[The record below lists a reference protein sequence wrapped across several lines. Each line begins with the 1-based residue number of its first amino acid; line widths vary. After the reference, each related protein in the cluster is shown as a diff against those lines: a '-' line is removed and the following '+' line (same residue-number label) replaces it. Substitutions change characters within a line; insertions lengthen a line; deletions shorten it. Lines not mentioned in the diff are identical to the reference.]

1 MKRNTQRGKE
11 EDTEK
16 IRGGGEGEKET
27 ERERERE
34 RDKLREEMSENLQ
47 LALFGFWI

>member
-16 IRGGGEGEKET
+16 IRGGGGEGEKET
-27 ERERERE
+27 ETEIN
-34 RDKLREEMSENLQ
+34 SEKK
-47 LALFGFWI
+47 

>member
-16 IRGGGEGEKET
+16 IRGGGGGEKEK

-34 RDKLREEMSENLQ
+34 INSEKK
-47 LALFGFWI
+47 

>member
-16 IRGGGEGEKET
+16 IRGGGGGEKET

-34 RDKLREEMSENLQ
+34 INSEKK
-47 LALFGFWI
+47 

>member
-16 IRGGGEGEKET
+16 IRGGGGEGERQRET
-27 ERERERE
+27 ETEIN
-34 RDKLREEMSENLQ
+34 SEKK
-47 LALFGFWI
+47 

>member
-16 IRGGGEGEKET
+16 IRGGGGGEKET
-27 ERERERE
+27 QRERERE
-34 RDKLREEMSENLQ
+34 INSEKK
-47 LALFGFWI
+47 

>member
-11 EDTEK
+11 EDMEK
-16 IRGGGEGEKET
+16 IRGGGGGEKEK

-34 RDKLREEMSENLQ
+34 INSEKK
-47 LALFGFWI
+47 

>member
-16 IRGGGEGEKET
+16 IRRGGGGEKET
-27 ERERERE
+27 QRERERE
-34 RDKLREEMSENLQ
+34 INSEKK
-47 LALFGFWI
+47 